1 MGSNPGEGNKIVF
14 LLWCRSSGIAIEE
27 QEEVRINL
35 LQFGLNMA
43 PSTNIVCVILC
54 VIKRN
59 IDLRWSEKRDFPL
72 WEVHI
77 KKKYVKRWP

>member
-1 MGSNPGEGNKIVF
+1 MRF
-14 LLWCRSSGIAIEE
+14 EE

-59 IDLRWSEKRDFPL
+59 IDLRWSEKETSHYGRSTF
-72 WEVHI
+72 
-77 KKKYVKRWP
+77 KKKKKKKKTIIKMF

>member
-1 MGSNPGEGNKIVF
+1 MGSNPGKGNKIVF

-43 PSTNIVCVILC
+43 PSTKYCMCNIVC

-59 IDLRWSEKRDFPL
+59 IDLRWSYYLIITK
-72 WEVHI
+72 
-77 KKKYVKRWP
+77 